1 MSLHIPS
8 SSDRVLLI
16 APPTMVVDHR
26 MFLGSHRMYLERFF
40 VQRLHAW
47 LKDRCRSTEFVD
59 CQTDP
64 AAILSLR
71 GQRTAGPKSVAPVKV
86 NCGYHGLG
94 RHEVIT
100 RLRSMEPPDQVWI
113 TTLFTYDREPVR
125 ETISAVKSVFPEVP
139 VVVGG
144 VYATLCPDDA
154 KAIGADEVHEG
165 LLLDVESRTCVR
177 NGWMG
182 LVIMG
187 RGCPNACSFCA
198 TRFNENVT
206 PYVRPTADVARDV
219 DVLIRDGVRCVFLYA
234 TNMFSGHSA
243 EATEEILEALTVK
256 DASVLLYT
264 GLEPSVVT
272 SRRAE
277 LLRQAGVLEVNVP
290 IQTLDRSMTKR
301 WGRRDKVVDYVEAI
315 GKLRSAGFVNE
326 QLCSDVLIGHPEQTL
341 EEAVRTLCY
350 VWSQGVTPLL
360 LPYTLVPRSAD
371 ERRFGSLVNDLS
383 LEERHFLLWATA
395 DTSQPVSEFLQL
407 SLLSRVMPSLVEK
420 AIQYL
425 DPGSAVAG
433 LIDKYLD
440 EFGLCAP
447 QLDVKVPLPA
457 PSRGAH
463 GYMSHPWELA
473 LELVRQGNAAAIEPF
488 IGRCE
493 ANPVCEPAYFEI
505 PLGLLKAGMP
515 EQAASLL
522 RRASRWLPLD
532 IRETVL
538 TEMACDPP
546 AIPSAFGRVAG
557 VISEVHASCGL
568 LEESASWRTFVRG

>member
-1 MSLHIPS
+1 MSLCLPS

-16 APPTMVVDHR
+16 APPTMVVDHS

-40 VQRLHAW
+40 VQRLHSW
-47 LKDRCRSTEFVD
+47 LEQRCQGAVLID

-64 AAILSLR
+64 AAVLSLR
-71 GQRTAGPKSVAPVKV
+71 GQRTAGPKSRAPEKV
-86 NCGYHGLG
+86 SCGYHGLG
-94 RHEVIT
+94 RFELAS
-100 RLRSMEPPDQVWI
+100 RLQSMDPPDQVWI

-154 KAIGADEVHEG
+154 RAIGADEVHEG
-165 LLLDVESRTCVR
+165 LLLDVESCTRVR

-206 PYVRPTADVARDV
+206 PYVRPTADVSKDV
-219 DVLIRDGVRCVFLYA
+219 DTLIGDGVRAIFLYA
-234 TNMFSGHSA
+234 TNMFSGRSA
-243 EATEEILEALTVK
+243 DSTEEILEALAEK
-256 DASVLLYT
+256 DVSILLYT

-277 LLRQAGVLEVNVP
+277 LMRQAGVLEVNVP
-290 IQTLDRSMTKR
+290 IQSLDRKITKR
-301 WGRRDKVVDYVEAI
+301 WGRREKIVDYIEAVD
-315 GKLRSAGFVNE
+315 KLRSAGFVDE
-326 QLCSDVLIGHPEQTL
+326 QLCSDVLVGHPEQTL
-341 EEAVRTLCY
+341 EETVRTLCY

-360 LPYTLVPRSAD
+360 LPYTMVPRSTD
-371 ERRFGSLVNDLS
+371 ERKFGSMVDDLS

-395 DTSQPVSEFLQL
+395 DTSQPVSEFVQL

-420 AIQYL
+420 AIQFL
-425 DPGSAVAG
+425 DPGSVVVG
-433 LIDKYLD
+433 LIGKYLD
-440 EFGLCAP
+440 EFGFSVP
-447 QLDVKVPLPA
+447 QLEVQVPLPG
-457 PSRGAH
+457 PGRGAH

-473 LELVRQGNAAAIEPF
+473 LELVRQGNAAAIVPF

-493 ANPVCEPAYFEI
+493 AMPVCEPAYFEI
-505 PLGLLKAGMP
+505 PRGLLAASMP
-515 EQAASLL
+515 EQAASLF
-522 RRASRWLPLD
+522 RRLSRWLPLNT
-532 IRETVL
+532 RETVL
-538 TEMACDPP
+538 TALARDHLSIYPVLTNTMK
-546 AIPSAFGRVAG
+546 VA
-557 VISEVHASCGL
+557 L
-568 LEESASWRTFVRG
+568 